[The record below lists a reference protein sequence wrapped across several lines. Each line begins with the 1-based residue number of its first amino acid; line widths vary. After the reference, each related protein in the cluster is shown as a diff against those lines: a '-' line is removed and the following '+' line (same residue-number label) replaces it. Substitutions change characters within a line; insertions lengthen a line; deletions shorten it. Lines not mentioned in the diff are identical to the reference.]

1 MPYTTLTANT
11 RWIRPI
17 GSLASAITDGIVAA
31 ELVSAAEEAKEM
43 TDSMVGWM
51 YDSTE
56 WETTT
61 PAIIGLANEYLASAI
76 AIDYYMNRD
85 TDVTVGE
92 QYMPD
97 TLWERGMDILN
108 KIITGDMEVVD
119 SSGTLLNKIRRNALQ
134 GPRVITSQARFFPDL
149 QTDTSFGEQ
158 PVTSA
163 EKTYKDVT
171 SGGGTES

>member
-17 GSLASAITDGIVAA
+17 GSLAADVANGIVAA
-31 ELVSAAEEAKEM
+31 ELTSAEEEAMEM

-51 YDSTE
+51 YDSTD

-108 KIITGDMEVVD
+108 KIISGDMEVVD
-119 SSGTLLNKIRRNALQ
+119 SNGELLNKIRRNALQ
-134 GPRVITSQARFFPDL
+134 GPRTIAAEATFFPNRKA
-149 QTDTSFGEQ
+149 DTSFGTQ
-158 PVTSA
+158 PPSSA
-163 EKTYKDVT
+163 QKVFEDVT
-171 SGGGTES
+171 GSGNA